1 MNELLEILKD
11 QPFFEGLREADMRLL
26 AAGASLRTFRADET
40 LFREHEEAAAFYLI
54 RSGRVALESRLPGRR
69 AEVFMTLGQ
78 GEVLG
83 WSWLMPPYRWHYSA
97 RALEETHAVHFDA
110 PALHACMDR
119 DPVLGYALYQ
129 RFAALIVQR
138 LQAARLQA
146 MDIYGGG
153 DVGLGG

>member
-1 MNELLEILKD
+1 MNELLAILRD
-11 QPFFEGLREADMRLL
+11 QPFFEGLREADMRLVS
-26 AAGASLRTFRADET
+26 AGAALRTFRAEEI
-40 LFREHEEAAAFYLI
+40 LFREHEEARAFYLI
-54 RSGRVALESRLPGRR
+54 RTGRVALESRWPGRR
-69 AEVFMTLGQ
+69 AEVFMTLGH

-97 RALEETHAVHFDA
+97 RALEETHTVHFDA
-110 PALHACMDR
+110 PALHARMDR

-138 LQAARLQA
+138 LQAARLQG

>member
-1 MNELLEILKD
+1 MNELLEILRD
-11 QPFFEGLREADMRLL
+11 QAFFEGLREEYLRLVAAD
-26 AAGASLRTFRADET
+26 ASLRTFRADEY
-40 LFREHEEAAAFYLI
+40 LFREHEEARAFYLI
-54 RSGRVALESRLPGRR
+54 RTGRVALESRLPGRR
-69 AEVFMTLGQ
+69 SEIFMTLGH
-78 GEVLG
+78 GDVLG

-97 RALEETHAVHFDA
+97 RALEETHTVHFDA
-110 PALHACMDR
+110 PALHACMNR
-119 DPVLGYALYQ
+119 DPVLGYALFQ